1 MSMQRRAVFS
11 GVVAAVV
18 VFVLGVGMT
27 GIGTAWANPPG
38 VPAGEHLVFKF
49 NLIGRPND
57 YPGECGNGNRVFV
70 NRDANQEKLIV
81 VNGPAWDIL
90 DCDATGNSIASLQS
104 AELGTFDVY
113 ARILGKPGG
122 HLSICAD
129 VLVDVNTQEFL
140 CALGTFTLD
149 RSDGK
154 SVFKLVP
161 DKLFDASLFD
171 IIWTI
176 DTNSD
181 FRIAQFRIYRNP

>member
-1 MSMQRRAVFS
+1 MRRS
-11 GVVAAVV
+11 GVFFGAVV
-18 VFVLGVGMT
+18 TALVLALGF

-38 VPAGEHLVFKF
+38 VPAGDKLEFKF

-149 RSDGK
+149 RSGGK